1 MYSLYNA
8 MKMLRNV
15 YTQLA
20 ETAIKEGKPLAY
32 TDDRPMSSIIEYVTE
47 KEEEENSNEN
57 EENTFNL
64 SDV

>member
-1 MYSLYNA
+1 MYSLYDA

-32 TDDRPMSSIIEYVTE
+32 TDDSLMQLVMEYVEE
-47 KEEEENSNEN
+47 KEEGEAEN
-57 EENTFNL
+57 NT
-64 SDV
+64 